1 MPTGWKLCKKIKI
14 ELPVFRKRKGG
25 RVIIEE
31 QTCLVSIGMQKRT
44 HEEQEEL
51 ALFFENCKEDQ
62 KNDDEGHEVEK
73 KDDKE

>member
-25 RVIIEE
+25 CCRYSYAKE
-31 QTCLVSIGMQKRT
+31 T

-73 KDDKE
+73 KDDKL

>member
-1 MPTGWKLCKKIKI
+1 M
-14 ELPVFRKRKGG
+14 
-25 RVIIEE
+25 IIEE